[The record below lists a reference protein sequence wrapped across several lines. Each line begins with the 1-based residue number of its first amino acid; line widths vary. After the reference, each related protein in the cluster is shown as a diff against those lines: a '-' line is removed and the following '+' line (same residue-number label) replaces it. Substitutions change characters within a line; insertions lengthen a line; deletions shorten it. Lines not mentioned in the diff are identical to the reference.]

1 MVAPSSDPPSSRSAA
16 HQKAAIGS
24 RLDGSAIRHLD
35 FFKEFDAAAL
45 DDIAGAARPR
55 RIPGGDV
62 LFRQGEPPTG
72 IFMVLNGRFKAT
84 QITPEGRQ
92 VVVRLAGP
100 GDLIG
105 HVSVFTETPYPATP
119 KAAAESIVLAW
130 SREGFVELMA
140 RHPALSLA
148 VVRNMGKFIEEAH
161 TRLRES
167 STERVERRIAHAVLR
182 LARQAGHR
190 IEGGIEISFPITRQ
204 DIALMTGATLYTV
217 SRVLSAWEQDGIVDG
232 GRQHLV
238 LRDPQA
244 LLRIAESSDNPE
256 APLSSAGSD
265 LSS

>member
-1 MVAPSSDPPSSRSAA
+1 MMASPSSEPSSHNRSAA
-16 HQKAAIGS
+16 RRKAAAGH

-35 FFKEFDAAAL
+35 FFKGFDAAAL
-45 DDIAGAARPR
+45 DDIADAARPK

-62 LFRQGEPPTG
+62 LFRQGEPPSG
-72 IFMVLNGRFKAT
+72 IFMVLSGRFKAT

-119 KAAAESIVLAW
+119 AAAADSIVLAW
-130 SREGFVELMA
+130 SPGAFIELMA

-148 VVRNMGKFIEEAH
+148 VVRNMGKFIEDAH

-167 STERVERRIAHAVLR
+167 STERVERRIAHVVLR
-182 LARQAGHR
+182 LARQAGHQ
-190 IEGGIEISFPITRQ
+190 IDGGIEISFPITRQ

-217 SRVLSAWEQDGIVDG
+217 SRVLSAWEHEGIVDG

-238 LRDPQA
+238 LRDSQA
-244 LLRIAESSDNPE
+244 LLRIADE
-256 APLSSAGSD
+256 L
-265 LSS
+265 